1 MFRCALIA
9 TMLVSGVYS
18 FAEATQLPKQ
28 FMGVWMVEN
37 SDNKNCTRQD
47 WKGDT
52 VDSGLLIYFI

>member
-1 MFRCALIA
+1 
-9 TMLVSGVYS
+9 MLVSGVYS